1 MHVHRVS
8 TTSGSTGNLLEFN
21 CFSWKFF
28 NNISMID
35 DWHSV
40 ICRHPDAGKPH
51 RFYHAMLCT
60 NAACRSGVFRGGRTA
75 PPVNS
80 ANISMKV
87 WNLVSWLSGKI
98 IKIVATRCQILRLKC
113 AKCNFGWGSTP
124 DPAGGAYST
133 PPDPLAG
140 LRGLLLR
147 VGEGMGRGR

>member
-1 MHVHRVS
+1 M
-8 TTSGSTGNLLEFN
+8 G
-21 CFSWKFF
+21 
-28 NNISMID
+28 I
-35 DWHSV
+35 
-40 ICRHPDAGKPH
+40 
-51 RFYHAMLCT
+51 
-60 NAACRSGVFRGGRTA
+60 FRGGLNRR
-75 PPVNS
+75 PSPLNS

-147 VGEGMGRGR
+147 VGEGMGRGRDGKRRGSLGEGRGRDPIPSCPPNPYFWIHPCVMLLMQCLAGWLSRSCIVSKRLMIQS